1 MRLWQAACNKY
12 FVILH
17 RAKSY
22 LIHSYLLRMN
32 VKLVKTDESHAI
44 HYFLSFNYA
53 VMLNSLTLTY
63 SYFLTDEMLSV
74 LA

>member
-22 LIHSYLLRMN
+22 LIHSYLLRM
-32 VKLVKTDESHAI
+32 KTDESHEI